1 MSILQKAGSYLARTL
16 RRSSPDRVPRVHP
29 DSFRQLREAEV
40 QPEWGW
46 TLNSLQ
52 AAIQALSLGDM
63 WQGQRLQIAMLRDT
77 VIAHAVET
85 RAESLTQ
92 VNFCWQKPE
101 QCPQAYFD
109 LWVENSPEILSAS
122 DHIAHG
128 ETRILLG
135 VSPANVTWGPDPS
148 GRIWIPRCHLREP
161 GNLTW
166 RSDPEQRRYYFTSI
180 GPEGY
185 IPVDN
190 DGERWVLFQR
200 AGRRPHLAAAALS
213 LAIPWF
219 FKAEALRGWPTHNRS
234 HVKPERVLK
243 VPAGQREGKDVQLLI
258 SQVQNLVAGS
268 ALILPQ
274 YGKDEPSFDYALVEA
289 KADSFRTFAELIRLC
304 DAYMTTLLLGA
315 SENTGGSSA
324 SNAKAQ
330 VHDRVALRKVKSDA
344 KSSAEAL
351 TILSRCAAR
360 MNSLEPRHAPI
371 PIFEADPPE
380 DQDSLAERQQ
390 RRADALQKLGGF
402 MTSLDQHNAVQGAK
416 QVDYEVDYLAEQLG
430 TQLTRA
436 QDGQQSRPQ

>member
-1 MSILQKAGSYLARTL
+1 MGILQSAGNYLARTF
-16 RRSSPDRVPRVHP
+16 RRSPARVPRVHP
-29 DSFRQLREAEV
+29 DSVRQLRESEII
-40 QPEWGW
+40 PEWGW
-46 TLNSLQ
+46 TLASLQ
-52 AAIQALSLGDM
+52 GAIQQLSLGEM
-63 WQGQRLQIAMLRDT
+63 EAGQRLQIAMMRDPT
-77 VIAHAVET
+77 IAHGVET

-101 QCPQAYFD
+101 ACPQWYFD
-109 LWVENSPEILSAS
+109 AWVENSPEILSAS

-135 VSPANVTWGPDPS
+135 VSPSNVTWGPDPT

-166 RSDPEQRRYYFTSI
+166 RSDPEQRRYFFTSI

-219 FKAEALRGWPTHNRS
+219 FKNEALRGWPTHNRS

-243 VPAGQREGKDVQLLI
+243 VPALQREGKDVQLLI
-258 SQVQNLVAGS
+258 SQVQSMVAGS

-274 YGKDEPSFDYALVEA
+274 YAKDEPSFDYALVEA
-289 KADSFRTFAELIRLC
+289 KADSFRTFAELIKLC
-304 DAYMTTLLLGA
+304 DSYMTTLILGA
-315 SENTGGSSA
+315 SENTGGTSA

-330 VHDRVALRKVKSDA
+330 THDRVTLRKVKSDA

-360 MNSLEPRHAPI
+360 MNGLEPRHAPI
-371 PIFEADPPE
+371 PIFDADPPE

-390 RRADALQKLGGF
+390 KRGQALNQLGSFIGA
-402 MTSLDQHNAVQGAK
+402 LDQHNAQAEQKVP
-416 QVDYEVDYLAEQLG
+416 YEVDYLAEQLG